1 MTVVMM
7 EVMNRSAIVILLSMG
22 ERLFGAVSEVGN
34 MLFALIGTVTSM
46 VRHWVNIDTV
56 QSAVTKRLVIE
67 MLSIVVDVMV
77 VAVLQLTELVVT
89 LQVAIVVVGVPLSV
103 MHYVM
108 LSIKSLNV
116 MIINNMQMFRL
127 M

>member
-1 MTVVMM
+1 M
-7 EVMNRSAIVILLSMG
+7 
-22 ERLFGAVSEVGN
+22 VSEVGN
-34 MLFALIGTVTSM
+34 MLFALIGSVTSM
-46 VRHWVNIDTV
+46 VRYWVNIDTM
-56 QSAVTKRLVIE
+56 QSAVTSRLVIE

-103 MHYVM
+103 MDYVM

>member
-1 MTVVMM
+1 M
-7 EVMNRSAIVILLSMG
+7 
-22 ERLFGAVSEVGN
+22 VSEVGN
-34 MLFALIGTVTSM
+34 MLFALIGSVTSM
-46 VRHWVNIDTV
+46 VRNWVNIDTV
-56 QSAVTKRLVIE
+56 QSTVTSRLVIE

-103 MHYVM
+103 MNYVM
-108 LSIKSLNV
+108 LSIKSFNV

-127 M
+127 V